1 MKNLVLIALVLP
13 LTACVAIKPVKIHS
27 DPNQERLER
36 TEEKVERD
44 NIEAFIAEHPE
55 LDADMRKALRE
66 GTLSRAAALDAAKR
80 AKLKNS
86 HPK

>member
-55 LDADMRKALRE
+55 LDAKTKKELRE
-66 GTLSRAAALDAAKR
+66 GTVSRSEALSLSKERKR
-80 AKLKNS
+80 A
-86 HPK
+86 HE